1 MKQILLVPDSFKG
14 TLTSRQVCET
24 MAEQLHLVFPEADI
38 TSLPVADGGE
48 GSVDAFLAAA
58 GGERVELPVTGP
70 FGEPVRGFFGLLPD
84 GETAVLEM
92 AACAGLPLAE
102 GRLDPERA
110 TTYGV
115 GAGGHVRH

>member
-48 GSVDAFLAAA
+48 GSVDAFFGRGWGRA
-58 GGERVELPVTGP
+58 GGTPRYWALRRAGT
-70 FGEPVRGFFGLLPD
+70 GLLRP
-84 GETAVLEM
+84 
-92 AACAGLPLAE
+92 PS
-102 GRLDPERA
+102 
-110 TTYGV
+110 
-115 GAGGHVRH
+115 

>member
-48 GSVDAFLAAA
+48 GSVEAFLAAA
-58 GGERVELPVTGP
+58 GGERVEKKLEYLVKDIKT
-70 FGEPVRGFFGLLPD
+70 EKAQ
-84 GETAVLEM
+84 GET
-92 AACAGLPLAE
+92 
-102 GRLDPERA
+102 
-110 TTYGV
+110 
-115 GAGGHVRH
+115 